1 MLISFPAPALC
12 QGGDEDLL
20 VAIGDIVYPSFVRR
34 PSNENGLRLWV
45 EGDPSDP
52 ESRALAKAMFQ
63 TLLGALRAF
72 RSEAGELR
80 EELLAGLGAGSVRDE
95 AGNQWV
101 GVGTVRVFATFG
113 GEVEAF
119 ATDVGAA
126 IARSQGLRNALWLN
140 GRLGRTAAD
149 YYMIHEYAQG
159 DLGGTKGV
167 RDALGVTADAQE
179 KLRASANNLSP
190 VEGGRHARGTG
201 SASWSLEEQRAFTAN
216 LLRRWIHYRASTPAD
231 AAQELSAGAGAAVDE
246 PGRSEP
252 ASA

>member
-20 VAIGDIVYPSFVRR
+20 VAIGDIVYPGFVKR
-34 PSNENGLRLWV
+34 PPNENGLRLWV

-52 ESRALAKAMFQ
+52 GSKALATAMFQ

-80 EELLAGLGAGSVRDE
+80 DEQLAGLGAGSVRDE
-95 AGNQWV
+95 PGNQRV

-119 ATDVGAA
+119 ATDVRAA
-126 IARSQGLRNALWLN
+126 IANSQALRNALWLN

-167 RDALGVTADAQE
+167 RDALGISGNAQE
-179 KLRASANNLSP
+179 KLTASANNLSP
-190 VEGGRHARGTG
+190 LAGGRHAKGTG
-201 SASWSLEEQRAFTAN
+201 SASWSLEEQRAFTAD
-216 LLRRWIHYRASTPAD
+216 LVKRWIRHRASAPGKPV
-231 AAQELSAGAGAAVDE
+231 QEYSAG
-246 PGRSEP
+246 
-252 ASA
+252 